1 VLTDDS
7 LAFIVNEAAA
17 RKFGWDN
24 INKQLDK
31 EFETKEIKSLL
42 KYLIKHNEDH
52 AIEIM
57 GLAQRAQSLGNTA
70 AYENI
75 VKGVDLLGASNESLR
90 AALVS
95 LDA

>member
-1 VLTDDS
+1 V
-7 LAFIVNEAAA
+7 VE
-17 RKFGWDN
+17 
-24 INKQLDK
+24 
-31 EFETKEIKSLL
+31 ETTSEIKSLL

-70 AYENI
+70 AYESI

-95 LDA
+95 LDV